1 MIEVIILL
9 SFTLETLTRKKPN
22 IFINFDSAEGA
33 NDSVTFTNAS
43 LSSCVDT
50 SSGWA
55 LKAEQIEIND
65 ELGKGSDK
73 KNKIR
78 NL

>member
-9 SFTLETLTRKKPN
+9 SFTLEALTGKPN
-22 IFINFDSAEGA
+22 IFINFDSEGA
-33 NDSVTFTNAS
+33 NDSVTFRNAS

-65 ELGKGSDK
+65 ELGKGSA